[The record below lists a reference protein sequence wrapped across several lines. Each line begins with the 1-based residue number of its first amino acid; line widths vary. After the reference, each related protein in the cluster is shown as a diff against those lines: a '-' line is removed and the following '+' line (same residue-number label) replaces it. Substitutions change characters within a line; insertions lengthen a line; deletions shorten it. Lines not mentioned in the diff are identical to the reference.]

1 MSVRQ
6 QGTDDGQ
13 LLSCGRLCLAA
24 SLALLAVSLRSMSLQ
39 PCLPLPPSCSSSRSR
54 RCRGGRKRKHPP
66 DPGRHGRDG
75 DECGHSD
82 DDDDDDDRMPPTTI
96 ASAAGMSAL
105 DFLGRVHEESRR
117 LGDVFVA
124 EGAEGGAAA
133 LAFAR
138 ANGPANAND
147 ANARTLTCT
156 SRRSAGN
163 QPGEEEAEEEEEGE
177 ISDKDTRTHTA
188 CKEREKT
195 KRKDCYDD
203 DPKSQTERP
212 TRPLSCHAAAAATT
226 RPCSS
231 TDGATNGKRSGSN
244 LGITGSLAYLLSDR
258 AGLPPPPSA
267 AHLPTSASVHAGSP
281 TPASASSASVWADVA
296 IDDFSKLRLYL
307 DACVQGNVGG
317 KRSGTRMAV
326 PPMRARDGW
335 HAFCLGKEE
344 ARGCCRDDDDDDDDS
359 GDTDKPLEP
368 WEANIPAT
376 GHPPS
381 TALLCQ
387 MDQVMVRRVLVHHIA
402 YLCDGGGGGSS
413 SPEDDHRRRYMY
425 HRTRSAHAYAMTT
438 NRARWVYGLLAR
450 LAKPLHR
457 DDAAAVRQLLRECCV
472 RRAGLDA
479 KNGAR
484 AGREVSLLNTLIA
497 ITGIY
502 FEQGNAD
509 ALFPCL

>member
-1 MSVRQ
+1 MDIHHVFHF
-6 QGTDDGQ
+6 
-13 LLSCGRLCLAA
+13 LAF
-24 SLALLAVSLRSMSLQ
+24 SLFSLRAALFLLVSSSMSLQ

-54 RCRGGRKRKHPP
+54 RGGGGRKRPLDQGSSHDRDDGECSNLNSNADDERIHVRIPP
-66 DPGRHGRDG
+66 GPPLPPPHRI
-75 DECGHSD
+75 SD
-82 DDDDDDDRMPPTTI
+82 L
-96 ASAAGMSAL
+96 AGMSAL
-105 DFLGRVHEESRR
+105 EFLGRVHEESRR

-124 EGAEGGAAA
+124 AEEAAEGAAA
-133 LAFAR
+133 LASAC
-138 ANGPANAND
+138 ASSGPAPNAND
-147 ANARTLTCT
+147 ANASTCAG
-156 SRRSAGN
+156 RRGAGDR
-163 QPGEEEAEEEEEGE
+163 PEEEAEEEEGE
-177 ISDKDTRTHTA
+177 ISDKDTRTHTT
-188 CKEREKT
+188 CKEKERT
-195 KRKDCYDD
+195 KREDCYGD
-203 DPKSQTERP
+203 DPKSQMESP
-212 TRPLSCHAAAAATT
+212 GPLSWHAA
-226 RPCSS
+226 PCSS

-244 LGITGSLAYLLSDR
+244 VGITGSLAYLLSDR
-258 AGLPPPPSA
+258 ADLPRPPSA
-267 AHLPTSASVHAGSP
+267 AHLPTSVHAGSP
-281 TPASASSASVWADVA
+281 TPASASSSVWADVA

-307 DACVQGNVGG
+307 DACVKGNVGG

-326 PPMRARDGW
+326 PPMKARDGW
-335 HAFCLGKEE
+335 HVFCLGEEE
-344 ARGCCRDDDDDDDDS
+344 ARGCCRDDDDDDDS

-387 MDQVMVRRVLVHHIA
+387 MDQVMARRVLAHHIA
-402 YLCDGGGGGSS
+402 YLCDVGGSS
-413 SPEDDHRRRYMY
+413 SPEDDSRRRSMH
-425 HRTRSAHAYAMTT
+425 HRTRSAHTYAMTT